1 MTSLW
6 LETVSRDTYRA
17 LDRDLDVDVAVIG
30 GGLAGVTA
38 ARLLQLAG
46 RRVALLEARRLGL
59 GDTGHTTAHLTE
71 LLDAGYATLRSN
83 FGRGGSALAAA
94 GQRVA
99 IERIAELAAGAGIDC
114 GFERVPAFRY
124 AESEE
129 EARALD
135 DELEAMQEAGLDAAR
150 VDRPPL
156 PVPALAAI
164 RVEDQAQFHPLA
176 YVLGLAR
183 RFAEE
188 GGLVFEGT
196 RARKISEERRCT
208 VEAEGGRITCSEV
221 VVMTHA
227 PVSSRFALHSK
238 MAPYRTYA
246 LAARVPTLPPPG
258 LYYDSRDPYHYVRT
272 QRTADGA
279 WLVAGGEDHKAGHEE
294 HASTHHDALERWVRE
309 RWPAAEVAHRWS
321 GQVWEPADGLA
332 FIGRSSGSEHVWVG
346 TGFSG
351 TGMTFGT
358 LAALVVADG
367 ILGIENRFAELHD
380 ATRVKPIAQ
389 ARRYMAENVDVAGR
403 LAKDRVA
410 RGEVESLAE
419 VPPGEGRLV
428 RVGGKMVAAY
438 RSERGELTALSARCT
453 HLGCHVQWNDA
464 EACWDCPCHGSRF
477 AAMGEVLSGP
487 AVEALARVEA
497 EEEERA
503 ARE

>member
-6 LETVSRDTYRA
+6 LETVSRDPYPA

-30 GGLAGVTA
+30 GGIAGVTA

-46 RRVALLEARRLGL
+46 RRVALIEARRLGL

-71 LLDAGYATLRSN
+71 LLDAGYATLRSH
-83 FGRGGSALAAA
+83 FGRGGAALAAA

-99 IERIAELAAGAGIDC
+99 IERIAELASGSGIEC
-114 GFERVPAFRY
+114 AFERVPAYRY
-124 AESEE
+124 AETDDEVRE
-129 EARALD
+129 LE

-156 PVPALAAI
+156 PVSALAAI

-176 YVLGLAR
+176 YLLGLAR

-196 RARKISEERRCT
+196 RARKISEGRRCT
-208 VEAEGGRITCSEV
+208 VEAEGGRITCADV

-246 LAARVPTLPPPG
+246 LAARVASLPPPG

-272 QRTADGA
+272 QETADGA
-279 WLVAGGEDHKAGHEE
+279 FLVAGGEDHKAGHEE
-294 HASTHHDALERWVRE
+294 HPSTHHEALERWVRE
-309 RWPAAEVAHRWS
+309 CWPVKEIAHRWS

-367 ILGIENRFAELHD
+367 ILGIENRFAELHE

-403 LAKDRVA
+403 LAKDRVS
-410 RGEVESLAE
+410 RGEVESIAE

-428 RVGGKMVAAY
+428 RVDGKMLAAY
-438 RSERGELTALSARCT
+438 RSETGELTAMSARCT

-487 AVEALARVEA
+487 AVEALAPVEV
-497 EEEERA
+497 EEERG